1 MSFKDFTKEEQ
12 KKIKDM
18 FNFLDKENSGQIS
31 TEEAKMGIIGLG
43 GELSKKE
50 ITELK
55 NNYEFLKFEDFMD
68 LCQKKKIDFNELENK
83 LLLAFSLLET
93 NQKGFINSSSLEN
106 LLKNDKVS
114 ESDIN
119 KIINEAKP
127 DINKNID
134 YKYLVKEIL
143 EANSDDDDDEE
154 ENNEIVKND
163 NESENNKEKENNS
176 LDE

>member
-1 MSFKDFTKEEQ
+1 MSFKDYTKEELN
-12 KKIKDM
+12 KIKDM
-18 FNFLDKENSGQIS
+18 FNFLDKKNSGQIS
-31 TEEAKMGIIGLG
+31 VEEAQMGIIGLG

-50 ITELK
+50 ISELK
-55 NNYEFLKFEDFMD
+55 NKYEFLKLEDFMD

-106 LLKNDKVS
+106 LLKNDNVS
-114 ESDIN
+114 ENDIN

-127 DINKNID
+127 DKNKNID

-143 EANSDDDDDEE
+143 EANSDDDE

-163 NESENNKEKENNS
+163 DENENDKEKEDNS
-176 LDE
+176 SDG

>member
-1 MSFKDFTKEEQ
+1 MSFKEYTKEEQ
-12 KKIKDM
+12 NKIKDM
-18 FNFLDKENSGQIS
+18 FNFLDKKNSGQIS
-31 TEEAKMGIIGLG
+31 VEEAQMGIIGLG

-50 ITELK
+50 ISELK
-55 NNYEFLKFEDFMD
+55 NKYEFLKLEDFMD

-106 LLKNDKVS
+106 LLKNDNVS
-114 ESDIN
+114 ENDIN

-127 DINKNID
+127 DKNKNID

-143 EANSDDDDDEE
+143 EANSDDDE

-163 NESENNKEKENNS
+163 DENENDKEKEDNS
-176 LDE
+176 SDG

>member
-31 TEEAKMGIIGLG
+31 TEEAQMGIIGLG

-50 ITELK
+50 IIELK

-106 LLKNDKVS
+106 LLKNDNVS
-114 ESDIN
+114 ENDIN

-127 DINKNID
+127 DKNKNID

-143 EANSDDDDDEE
+143 EANSDDDE

-163 NESENNKEKENNS
+163 DENENDKEKEDNS
-176 LDE
+176 SDG

>member
-1 MSFKDFTKEEQ
+1 MSFKEYTKEE
-12 KKIKDM
+12 KNKIKDM
-18 FNFLDKENSGQIS
+18 FIFLDKKNSGQIS
-31 TEEAKMGIIGLG
+31 VEEAQMGIIGLG

-50 ITELK
+50 ISELK
-55 NNYEFLKFEDFMD
+55 NKYEFLKLEDFMD

-106 LLKNDKVS
+106 LLKNDNVS
-114 ESDIN
+114 ENDIN

-127 DINKNID
+127 DKNKNID

-143 EANSDDDDDEE
+143 EANSDDDE

-163 NESENNKEKENNS
+163 DENENDKEKEDNS
-176 LDE
+176 SDG

>member
-1 MSFKDFTKEEQ
+1 MSFKEYTKEE
-12 KKIKDM
+12 KNKIKDM
-18 FNFLDKENSGQIS
+18 FNFLDKKNSGQIS
-31 TEEAKMGIIGLG
+31 VEEAQMGIIGLG

-50 ITELK
+50 ISELK
-55 NNYEFLKFEDFMD
+55 NKYEFLKLEDFMD

-143 EANSDDDDDEE
+143 EANSDDDEE
-154 ENNEIVKND
+154 EENEIVKND

-176 LDE
+176 LDD

>member
-31 TEEAKMGIIGLG
+31 TEEAQMGIIGLG

-106 LLKNDKVS
+106 LLKNDNVS
-114 ESDIN
+114 ENDIN

-127 DINKNID
+127 DKNKNID

-143 EANSDDDDDEE
+143 EANSDDDE

-163 NESENNKEKENNS
+163 DENENDKEKEDNS
-176 LDE
+176 SDG